1 MGAVHFPPG
10 STSSDISSRGDYYPQ
25 QHSVMTFDELER
37 WLTLEIVG
45 RYHGDI
51 HRTLIP
57 PRLAWEDV

>member
-1 MGAVHFPPG
+1 
-10 STSSDISSRGDYYPQ
+10 
-25 QHSVMTFDELER
+25 MTFDELER